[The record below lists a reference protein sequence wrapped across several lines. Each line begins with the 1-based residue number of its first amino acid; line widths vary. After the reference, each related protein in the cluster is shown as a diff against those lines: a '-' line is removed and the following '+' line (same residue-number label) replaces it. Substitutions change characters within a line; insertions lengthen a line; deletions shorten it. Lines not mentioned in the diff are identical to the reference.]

1 MSDDLTGQLRLSL
14 ASAFERESHFTLVCA
29 AFEEWSDDGNMRHF
43 LGTKGKEE
51 LKKAVNESSLD
62 SIIQRSA
69 TSAAQQFVA
78 AYNKL
83 PAVVMTWYIY
93 GQFKV
98 AALTQII
105 LDEVERVLPGYN
117 NEPAD
122 GDEIEIVRR
131 RLDKT
136 TVPREA
142 WLEEK

>member
-1 MSDDLTGQLRLSL
+1 MSEDLMGQLRLSL

-29 AFEEWSDDGNMRHF
+29 AFEEWSDDGEMRHF

-51 LKKAVNESSLD
+51 LNKAVDASSLD
-62 SIIQRSA
+62 SVIQRSA
-69 TSAAQQFVA
+69 TSAAQQFIA
-78 AYNKL
+78 AYGKL

-98 AALTQII
+98 AVLTQII
-105 LDEVERVLPGYN
+105 LNEVEGTLPGYN
-117 NEPAD
+117 NEPSSD
-122 GDEIEIVRR
+122 DEIECVRR